1 MENKIID
8 SRSVL
13 NIYSKNRETEIND
26 SNIAFQNLT
35 DQLNELFSK
44 SNNRD
49 FIFYSGKD
57 EIVRILQHIVK
68 FADNHEKI
76 RKDLLSYFGIKEIN
90 LNEEYES
97 LEHIVEGLKT
107 TMETIFDENFNEYFD
122 IVKVRGER
130 NFEQTFII
138 SSRPYESKPITD
150 ITITEKLKHS
160 FIFEDNKELFF
171 NYPLL
176 HDVILIQK
184 KCGYKV
190 KDNSGN
196 FIVLRKCEIELY

>member
-1 MENKIID
+1 MKNKIID
-8 SRSVL
+8 SRSTL
-13 NIYSKNRETEIND
+13 NIYLKNRETEIND

-35 DQLNELFSK
+35 EQLNELFNK

-57 EIVRILQHIVK
+57 EIIRIIQHIIRFSDK
-68 FADNHEKI
+68 HEEI
-76 RKDLLSYFGIKEIN
+76 RKDLLSYFDIKEIN
-90 LNEEYES
+90 LNEEYEG
-97 LEHIVEGLKT
+97 LERITEGFKT
-107 TMETIFDENFNEYFD
+107 TMETIFDEKFNEYFD

-138 SSRPYESKPITD
+138 SPRPYESKPITD
-150 ITITEKLKHS
+150 IAITEKLKHS
-160 FIFEDNKELFF
+160 FIFEDNKELLF

-190 KDNSGN
+190 EDNSGN